1 MKNKK
6 IDFLDI
12 AKILL
17 ILVILSIYPMSNLY
31 ARYTT
36 TDDSSDSAV
45 VARFNVTESFN
56 AETNFPFSIKPGETI
71 KRTIIVNNNSDV
83 AIIVTVLMEN
93 VTDNLPLKYT
103 CDPVEI
109 APHTNNVEIVVQI
122 SWDINDASPEFAEM
136 VDVVKLHLTAK
147 QKD

>member
-6 IDFLDI
+6 IDFLSI

-45 VARFNVTESFN
+45 VARFNVTESF
-56 AETNFPFSIKPGETI
+56 ETEQNFPISIKPGQVVE
-71 KRTIIVNNNSDV
+71 RTIIVNNNSDV
-83 AIIVTVLMEN
+83 AIIVTVTMEN
-93 VTDNLPLKYT
+93 VTGNLPLQFI
-103 CDPVEI
+103 CEPVEI
-109 APHTNNVEIVVQI
+109 APHTDNVKVII
-122 SWDINDASPEFAEM
+122 KFKWDSNDSSPEYAEM
-136 VDVVKLHLTAK
+136 VDVIKLHLTAK